1 MAKIPENRVLIPSNP
16 KRFIHRLR
24 AFIRSRNLSYQTEK
38 AYVYWIK
45 RLIKFHGMKHP
56 DEMTYRHIEKFLNH
70 QSTVINTSKNT
81 QKAALNA
88 FSFFFNQFLQRP
100 LGQLSITFAK
110 RGRKLPTVFSHS
122 EAMAVIDQLDPP
134 WKLIAQLMYGSGL
147 RVSEVI
153 SLRVQDINFDDY
165 VININN
171 AKGQKDRRTLLP
183 KEAVQALQLQLK
195 IVKQQHK
202 LDLARG
208 LGFASVDNKNEH
220 KKNVKGISCNF
231 SLQYLFPAKT
241 VSFDT
246 DSQVQV
252 RYHVSDKSV
261 QRQVKFAIK
270 RANIDKEGSPHTF
283 RHSFATR
290 LLENGTNIRVIQE
303 LLGHSHVSTTEI
315 YTHVTNQH
323 SRRVASPLDLAT
335 QNKIKS
341 LSRFN

>member
-1 MAKIPENRVLIPSNP
+1 MAKIPENRVLISGNP
-16 KRFIHRLR
+16 KKFIPRLR
-24 AFIRSRNLSYQTEK
+24 AFIRSRNLSYRTEK

-56 DEMTYRHIEKFLNH
+56 EEMTYIHIEKFLNH
-70 QSTVINTSKNT
+70 QSSVVNTSKNT

-88 FSFFFNQFLQRP
+88 FSFVFNQFLQRP
-100 LGQLSITFAK
+100 LGQLSIAFAR
-110 RGRKLPTVFSHS
+110 RGRKLPTFFSHV
-122 EAMAVIDQLDPP
+122 EAMSIIDQLDPP
-134 WKLIAQLMYGSGL
+134 WKLITQLMYGSGL

-183 KEAVQALQLQLK
+183 RGTIQPLRLQLE

-202 LDLARG
+202 LDLVRG
-208 LGFASVDNKNEH
+208 LGFTYVENKNDI
-220 KKNVKGISCNF
+220 KGISSHF
-231 SLQYLFPAKT
+231 SQQYLFPAKT

-246 DSQVQV
+246 TTQTQV

-270 RANIDKEGSPHTF
+270 RSKIEKEGSPHTF

-290 LLENGTNIRVIQE
+290 LLESGTNIRVIQE
-303 LLGHSHVSTTEI
+303 LLGHSHVSTTQI
-315 YTHVTNQH
+315 YTHVSNKN
-323 SRRVASPLDLAT
+323 SNKVSSPLDVMI
-335 QNKIKS
+335 QNQSKK
-341 LSRFN
+341 